1 MQGEQGTA
9 VLGRCAL
16 YRSQTLIPG
25 GGWTTSRM
33 TIPRDLEIRLR
44 PLLPAALHAR
54 AWIHPT
60 RETLS
65 RVFSHLRTLY
75 GILHDYMPRRLLECF
90 PNPGE
95 VSCQQEEG
103 TLVFTDMVGFTS
115 LVERCVS
122 EGEAGTQMLLERL
135 NSYFS
140 TMIGICSR
148 SSGDLL
154 EFTGDAML
162 MQFPADA
169 SRRDTV
175 RAVRA
180 GLRMQRAMIDF
191 DGICVPGSV
200 LSLGMR
206 VGVHEGTF
214 FVADVGTPA
223 RMEHILLGRSVLR
236 AKRAETLGQA
246 GRVNLSSEARAQVG
260 DVFRFESA
268 TEEHVSVIDDPEKD
282 ELPEYDV
289 APPRHRLPKLVCLD
303 RSPEG
308 FIDSIEHALT
318 LVEPLAAFLPRTVLD
333 LVVEHAAQRT
343 IPPQFADATVML
355 VTLIGL
361 TDSIDNAPSEDRIDT
376 VSRLSFLVALIN
388 AEVEARNGMLRKV
401 THHLCGPDMLIVF
414 GVPNAHADDT
424 ARAVEVALRIREL
437 VKSSNL
443 EDPSPAGK
451 TVSCRIGLARGLVFA
466 AEIGAT
472 HGRRTFNVLGDAVNT
487 AARLMA
493 HAGDDQILMTSAA
506 RDAVSDR
513 FHCQS
518 LGTPVLKG
526 KTKRVSV
533 HALIEARHPS

>member
-1 MQGEQGTA
+1 MN
-9 VLGRCAL
+9 
-16 YRSQTLIPG
+16 
-25 GGWTTSRM
+25 
-33 TIPRDLEIRLR
+33 
-44 PLLPAALHAR
+44 
-54 AWIHPT
+54 PT
-60 RETLS
+60 KESLS
-65 RVFSHLRTLY
+65 LVFSHLRTLY
-75 GILHDYMPRRLLECF
+75 GILHDYMPRRLLECL
-90 PNPGE
+90 PDPGE
-95 VSCQQEEG
+95 VSCEQEEG

-122 EGEAGTQMLLERL
+122 EGEVGSRLLLDRL
-135 NSYFS
+135 NAYFS
-140 TMIGICSR
+140 TMIEICSR

-169 SRRDTV
+169 SRRDTL

-180 GLRMQRAMIDF
+180 GLRMQRAMIDL
-191 DGICVPGSV
+191 DRISVPGSV

-223 RMEHILLGRSVLR
+223 RMEHVLLGSSVLQ

-260 DVFRFESA
+260 DMFRFESG
-268 TEEHVSVIDDPEKD
+268 TEEHVTVIDDPEKD
-282 ELPEYDV
+282 ELSEYDV
-289 APPRHRLPKLVCLD
+289 APARHRLPKLVCLD
-303 RSPEG
+303 RSLEG
-308 FIDSIEHALT
+308 YIDSIEHALT
-318 LVEPLAAFLPRTVLD
+318 VVEPLAAFLPRTVLS

-343 IPPQFADATVML
+343 IPPQFTDATVML
-355 VTLIGL
+355 VTLNGL
-361 TDSIDNAPSEDRIDT
+361 IDSIDNAPSQDRIDT

-388 AEVEARNGMLRKV
+388 AEAEARNGMLRKV

-424 ARAVEVALRIREL
+424 VRAVEVALRICEL
-437 VKSSNL
+437 VRSSNL
-443 EDPSPAGK
+443 EEPSPGGK
-451 TVSCRIGLARGLVFA
+451 TVSCQIGLARGLVFA

-472 HGRRTFNVLGDAVNT
+472 RGRRTFNVLGDAVNT

-493 HAGDDQILMTSAA
+493 YAGDDQILMTSAA

-513 FHCQS
+513 FRCRS

-526 KTKRVSV
+526 KTEPISV
-533 HALIEARHPS
+533 HALIEPRRPS

>member
-1 MQGEQGTA
+1 
-9 VLGRCAL
+9 
-16 YRSQTLIPG
+16 
-25 GGWTTSRM
+25 M

-44 PLLPAALHAR
+44 PLLPAALHAK
-54 AWIHPT
+54 AWMNPA

-65 RVFSHLRTLY
+65 GVFSHLRTLY

-95 VSCQQEEG
+95 LSCQQEEG

-115 LVERCVS
+115 LVERCAS
-122 EGEAGTQMLLERL
+122 EGRDGTRMLLEHL
-135 NSYFS
+135 NTYFS
-140 TMIGICSR
+140 TMIEICGK

-154 EFTGDAML
+154 EFTGDAIL
-162 MQFPADA
+162 MQFPADT
-169 SRRDTV
+169 SRKDTL

-180 GLRMQRAMIDF
+180 GLRMQRAMIDL
-191 DGICVPGSV
+191 DRLCISGSV
-200 LSLGMR
+200 HSLGMR

-214 FVADVGTPA
+214 FAADVGTPA
-223 RMEHILLGRSVLR
+223 RMEHILLGGSVLR

-246 GRVNLSSEARAQVG
+246 GRVNLSSEARARIG
-260 DVFRFESA
+260 DLFRLESS
-268 TEEHVSVIDDPEKD
+268 TEGHASVIDDPERD
-282 ELPEYDV
+282 GLTEYDV
-289 APPRHRLPKLVCLD
+289 SPARHRLPKLVCLD
-303 RSPEG
+303 RSTEG

-318 LVEPLAAFLPRTVLD
+318 LVEPLAAFLPRTVLN

-343 IPPQFADATVML
+343 IPPQFTDATVML

-361 TDSIDNAPSEDRIDT
+361 SDSIDSAPSQDRIDI

-424 ARAVEVALRIREL
+424 VRAVEVALRIREL

-443 EDPSPAGK
+443 EDPSPGGK
-451 TVSCRIGLARGLVFA
+451 AVSCRIGVARGLVFA

-493 HAGDDQILMTSAA
+493 YAADDQILMTSAA

-513 FHCQS
+513 FQCQS

-526 KTKRVSV
+526 KTEPVSV
-533 HALIEARHPS
+533 HALIEARRPS

>member
-1 MQGEQGTA
+1 M
-9 VLGRCAL
+9 
-16 YRSQTLIPG
+16 IPG
-25 GGWTTSRM
+25 GSWTTSKM

-54 AWIHPT
+54 AWMNPA

-65 RVFSHLRTLY
+65 DVFSHLRTLY
-75 GILHDYMPRRLLECF
+75 GVLHDYMPRRLLECF

-95 VSCQQEEG
+95 VSCQQGEG

-115 LVERCVS
+115 LVERCES
-122 EGEAGTQMLLERL
+122 EGQGGTQILLERL
-135 NSYFS
+135 NTYFS
-140 TMIGICSR
+140 TMLGICSR

-169 SRRDTV
+169 SRRDTL

-180 GLRMQRAMIDF
+180 VLRMQRAMSDLDRIS
-191 DGICVPGSV
+191 VSGSV
-200 LSLGMR
+200 LSLAMR
-206 VGVHEGTF
+206 AGVHEGTF

-223 RMEHILLGRSVLR
+223 RMEHILLGGSVLR
-236 AKRAETLGQA
+236 AKRAETFGQA
-246 GRVNLSSEARAQVG
+246 GRVNLTSGARARVG
-260 DVFRFESA
+260 DMFRFEGG
-268 TEEHVSVIDDPEKD
+268 TEEHVLVIDDPEKD
-282 ELPEYDV
+282 ELSDYDV
-289 APPRHRLPKLVCLD
+289 APPRHRLPKLVCVD

-308 FIDSIEHALT
+308 FLDSIGHALT
-318 LVEPLAAFLPRTVLD
+318 LVEPLAAFLPRTVLN

-343 IPPQFADATVML
+343 IPPQFTDATVML

-361 TDSIDNAPSEDRIDT
+361 SDSIDVAPSQDRIDI
-376 VSRLSFLVALIN
+376 VSRLSFLIALIN

-401 THHLCGPDMLIVF
+401 THHLGGPDMLIVF

-424 ARAVEVALRIREL
+424 VRAAEVALRIREL
-437 VKSSNL
+437 VRSSTL
-443 EDPSPAGK
+443 EDPSREGN

-472 HGRRTFNVLGDAVNT
+472 RGRRTFNVLGDAVNT

-493 HAGDDQILMTSAA
+493 YAGDDQILMTSAA
-506 RDAVSDR
+506 CDAVVDR
-513 FHCQS
+513 FHCRS
-518 LGTPVLKG
+518 LGASALKG
-526 KTKRVSV
+526 KTEPVSV
-533 HALIEARHPS
+533 HALIEARRPS